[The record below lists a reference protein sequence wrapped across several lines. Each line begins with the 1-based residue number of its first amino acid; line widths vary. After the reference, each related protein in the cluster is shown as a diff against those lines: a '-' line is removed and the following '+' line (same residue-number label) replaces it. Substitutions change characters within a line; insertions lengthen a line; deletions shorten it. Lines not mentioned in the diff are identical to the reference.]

1 MFQLFTLP
9 LALYAFWR
17 QITQVFASMTVKV
30 PEFTMLLNSSKAP
43 VLPAENTKLF
53 LHCHLMTY
61 PLMQL
66 YRNIIILRIYITEQG
81 AKICNRLFQYP
92 KYWCHQLIN
101 ILLLKG
107 ETHHVICSYTEVLW
121 CNMHKSQMIL
131 VQQVSNLIVPSTSFK
146 ISFSVCLQ

>member
-101 ILLLKG
+101 ILLLKVRD
-107 ETHHVICSYTEVLW
+107 TSCV
-121 CNMHKSQMIL
+121 M
-131 VQQVSNLIVPSTSFK
+131 LIHRSFVMQHAQK
-146 ISFSVCLQ
+146 PNDFGAAGLQLDCAFHQF